1 MTCHKGHDV
10 VVNCQ
15 QQATPLIDNQTV
27 DLFLTVKELAQTL
40 RISEHT
46 IRDWVYKRQI
56 PVCRVLGRVR
66 FRWSEIEKWLQERS
80 HVS

>member
-1 MTCHKGHDV
+1 MS
-10 VVNCQ
+10 CQ
-15 QQATPLIDNQTV
+15 NQSETVHNSQQVAATVIDNRG
-27 DLFLTVKELAQTL
+27 DHFLTVKELAQTL

-80 HVS
+80 HVG